1 VASLEENCPFGDN
14 HLPCE
19 TSVMSGQPS
28 ALPTDPFTG
37 LQRRED
43 ELPSLEKTQAKQ
55 LTKLEAF
62 PTTAANTLAMAM
74 ADVDISEPTPA
85 PVRDPSLPPAATL
98 NSLDGDALRIICEK
112 LDGRGLVAL
121 AKDTAHEKQVR
132 DASRDEVHRRE
143 CSIATTLAKAEAA
156 GDAAW
161 AAQGTILARRL
172 VGRDK
177 PENLTRLISV
187 DELMRLNDLIGVRAR
202 SRDKGAVPL
211 SELIDGSL
219 RSSGVGIIGADHR
232 PPPASHVAELIDQ
245 CISCAEMRLPFL
257 NNALERGGF
266 TNKREEAADLL
277 LKLSTVKVRKMD
289 VPAAEKALTAA
300 VAANVQPDRV
310 QKARVLIARGKEMAE
325 FDAARKK
332 KLAAQGI
339 VVNALSSAAVP
350 SAPSLQV
357 SAPAVNGEASE
368 PAEGFEAPAESL
380 CELVGLVYWR
390 LVWIHPFADGN
401 GRTAHLA
408 ALIVAM
414 RTVAG
419 HGSDTPTRGRGGTQ
433 DERRLQDVWLEVLRT
448 GAPDCA
454 STTNMSNF
462 TDCLKFLE
470 FRRLEV
476 RKQLVT
482 ALRDAD
488 AVWARKSADEREK
501 ALRGGATVPSSP
513 WTEVGRVLLRE
524 VWLAVGSSLT
534 SLTTQKVTK
543 TKVYRWTNDLGGGDY
558 STGITDSA
566 GEGARPTWI
575 ETAGP
580 RAWRDLDERMLRP

>member
-1 VASLEENCPFGDN
+1 
-14 HLPCE
+14 
-19 TSVMSGQPS
+19 
-28 ALPTDPFTG
+28 
-37 LQRRED
+37 
-43 ELPSLEKTQAKQ
+43 
-55 LTKLEAF
+55 
-62 PTTAANTLAMAM
+62 M

-85 PVRDPSLPPAATL
+85 PVIRDPSLPPAATL
-98 NSLDGDALRIICEK
+98 NSLDGDALRTICEK
-112 LDGRGLVAL
+112 LDGRALVAL
-121 AKDTAHEKQVR
+121 AKDMAHEKQVR

-143 CSIATTLAKAEAA
+143 CSIVTTLAKAEAA

-187 DELMRLNDLIGVRAR
+187 DELVRLNNLIGVRAR

-232 PPPASHVAELIDQ
+232 PPPASHIAELIDQ

-257 NNALERGGF
+257 NNA
-266 TNKREEAADLL
+266 
-277 LKLSTVKVRKMD
+277 
-289 VPAAEKALTAA
+289 
-300 VAANVQPDRV
+300 
-310 QKARVLIARGKEMAE
+310 
-325 FDAARKK
+325 
-332 KLAAQGI
+332 
-339 VVNALSSAAVP
+339 
-350 SAPSLQV
+350 
-357 SAPAVNGEASE
+357 
-368 PAEGFEAPAESL
+368 EGFVVPAESL

-419 HGSDTPTRGRGGTQ
+419 HGSDTPTLGRGGTQ
-433 DERRLQDVWLEVLRT
+433 DAWLAVLRT
-448 GAPDCA
+448 GARDCT

-543 TKVYRWTNDLGGGDY
+543 KKVYRWTNDLGGGDY

>member
-1 VASLEENCPFGDN
+1 
-14 HLPCE
+14 
-19 TSVMSGQPS
+19 
-28 ALPTDPFTG
+28 
-37 LQRRED
+37 
-43 ELPSLEKTQAKQ
+43 
-55 LTKLEAF
+55 
-62 PTTAANTLAMAM
+62 
-74 ADVDISEPTPA
+74 
-85 PVRDPSLPPAATL
+85 
-98 NSLDGDALRIICEK
+98 
-112 LDGRGLVAL
+112 
-121 AKDTAHEKQVR
+121 
-132 DASRDEVHRRE
+132 
-143 CSIATTLAKAEAA
+143 
-156 GDAAW
+156 
-161 AAQGTILARRL
+161 
-172 VGRDK
+172 
-177 PENLTRLISV
+177 
-187 DELMRLNDLIGVRAR
+187 
-202 SRDKGAVPL
+202 
-211 SELIDGSL
+211 
-219 RSSGVGIIGADHR
+219 
-232 PPPASHVAELIDQ
+232 
-245 CISCAEMRLPFL
+245 MRLPFL
-257 NNALERGGF
+257 SNALERGGF
-266 TNKREEAADLL
+266 NNKREEAADLL
-277 LKLSTVKVRKMD
+277 RRLSKVKVRNMD
-289 VPAAEKALTAA
+289 VPAAENALTAA

-310 QKARVLIARGKEMAE
+310 QKARALIARGKEMAE
-325 FDAARKK
+325 FDAAQKK

-350 SAPSLQV
+350 SAPSVQV

-419 HGSDTPTRGRGGTQ
+419 HGSDTPTRGQGGTQ
-433 DERRLQDVWLEVLRT
+433 DAWLAVLRT

-454 STTNMSNF
+454 SATNMSNF

-524 VWLAVGSSLT
+524 VWLAIGSSLT

-543 TKVYRWTNDLGGGDY
+543 KKVYRWTNDLGGGDY

-566 GEGARPTWI
+566 SEGARPTWI
-575 ETAGP
+575 ETASP